1 MATVPRKGEF
11 YDTESA
17 SGEWARG
24 ENYGDGT
31 TGDERV
37 AAARAKDYVAPKA
50 EPAVKQTGTPDMPST
65 PAKKR
70 SFKEEFAA
78 ARDGSIFEWNG
89 KMYKKEYA
97 AKKGVSKPAAK
108 ATAPAAKADT
118 KAAPSSMKKDVE
130 SFNSTAAKPAA
141 KPASKADRYKEEA
154 RASAMRADKASYDSK
169 KSDMY
174 KPTRDAVKELPGAL
188 RRLRADMGESS
199 GVKSRVKMDKEV
211 KLKQYKSGGSVRGA
225 GLAERG
231 VRKCKMV

>member
-1 MATVPRKGEF
+1 M
-11 YDTESA
+11 
-17 SGEWARG
+17 
-24 ENYGDGT
+24 
-31 TGDERV
+31 
-37 AAARAKDYVAPKA
+37 
-50 EPAVKQTGTPDMPST
+50 
-65 PAKKR
+65 
-70 SFKEEFAA
+70 
-78 ARDGSIFEWNG
+78 
-89 KMYKKEYA
+89 
-97 AKKGVSKPAAK
+97 SKPEAK

-154 RASAMRADKASYDSK
+154 RTSVMRADKASYDSK

-199 GVKSRVKMDKEV
+199 GVKPRVKMDKEV